1 MPTLETI
8 GFIPQVAPL
17 VILLIVSLVL
27 NVKLF
32 LPTVGQIFAVR
43 KQSSYVLTNEA
54 ASTTP
59 SSSSSLST
67 SIFSSPGSMGPKAD
81 WSSLQSVLQNQFSS
95 NVNTDLLHEVSASRA
110 KNQTHLTSSRSLDRS
125 LSFRCLLFYP
135 VKDTRPQPLTLGL
148 ARAELGQTYQGITLS
163 RSLTQAHHLYPKDQR
178 YMLKYNNKTK
188 GMRTN
193 NT

>member
-54 ASTTP
+54 ESTTP

-81 WSSLQSVLQNQFSS
+81 IGSSLQSVLQNQFSS
-95 NVNTDLLHEVSASRA
+95 NVNTDLLHEVSASEEA
-110 KNQTHLTSSRSLDRS
+110 KKLQTLIS
-125 LSFRCLLFYP
+125 Y
-135 VKDTRPQPLTLGL
+135 K
-148 ARAELGQTYQGITLS
+148 I
-163 RSLTQAHHLYPKDQR
+163 K
-178 YMLKYNNKTK
+178 
-188 GMRTN
+188 
-193 NT
+193 